1 MIRTASA
8 VVRLPKLGP
17 MDIHGQAEQAV
28 RALIRASGSLLVAYS
43 GGVDSTVL
51 LRLALDELGPERV
64 LAVTA
69 HGDVHTAEELEAAR
83 ETAARLGARH
93 VIMRTRELA
102 VPGFVSNPP
111 ERCYLCRHS
120 MYERLIELAR
130 QEGLHGVADGANLD
144 DLGDYRPG
152 IRAGVELGVSSPLAE
167 AKMSKQDVRDLARA
181 LGLPNWSRPASPCLS
196 SRFPYGEE
204 ITATGL
210 RMVAAAERRLRELG
224 FGICRVRH
232 HGNLARVE
240 VPIDDLPA
248 AVDAEVRHAMVSS
261 LRELGYAYVT
271 LDLQGF
277 RSGSLNEVLGVSSA
291 IDEAR

>member
-1 MIRTASA
+1 
-8 VVRLPKLGP
+8 
-17 MDIHGQAEQAV
+17 MDVHGQAERAV
-28 RALIRASGSLLVAYS
+28 RALIRESGSLLVAYS

-83 ETAARLGARH
+83 ETATGLGARH
-93 VIMRTRELA
+93 MIIRTRELA
-102 VPGFVSNPP
+102 VPGFTSNPP
-111 ERCYLCRHS
+111 ERCYLCRHT

-130 QEGLHGVADGANLD
+130 QEGLRAVADGANLD

-152 IRAGVELGVSSPLAE
+152 IQAGVELGVSSPLAE
-167 AKMSKQDVRDLARA
+167 AKMGKQEVRELARA
-181 LGLPNWSRPASPCLS
+181 LGLPNWSRPASPCLA
-196 SRFPYGEE
+196 SRFPYGEQ
-204 ITATGL
+204 ITTTGL
-210 RMVAAAERRLRELG
+210 QAVAAAERRLRELG

-240 VPIDDLPA
+240 VPTEDLPR
-248 AVDAEVRHAMVSS
+248 VAEASFRHAIVSS
-261 LRELGYAYVT
+261 LRELGYVYVT

-277 RSGSLNEVLGVSSA
+277 RSGSLNEVLGVGNA
-291 IDEAR
+291 TDEAR